1 MDYSRTSLQSQA
13 SIISNNLVS
22 ISEQLSE
29 NRELLSSLVA
39 YPAPSFP
46 GRTHAGALQEL
57 LRTKLDPR
65 VEDWV
70 AQGRTAGASA
80 FGDKNGLSER
90 ELAELWEWAPI
101 GANVEAR
108 RRNWGGNFTL
118 EEKEIGIQNVVTGL
132 RRQLEDEESEVD
144 EDGEEAV
151 DEDEM
156 EVVGAHRRVGGPS
169 GPASTAIPLE
179 EIFRYMM
186 TGAKPKSGNA

>member
-1 MDYSRTSLQSQA
+1 MDYYNRTSLQSQA

-70 AQGRTAGASA
+70 AQGRTSGASA
-80 FGDKNGLSER
+80 LEDKKKNGLSER

-108 RRNWGGNFTL
+108 
-118 EEKEIGIQNVVTGL
+118 
-132 RRQLEDEESEVD
+132 
-144 EDGEEAV
+144 
-151 DEDEM
+151 
-156 EVVGAHRRVGGPS
+156 
-169 GPASTAIPLE
+169 
-179 EIFRYMM
+179 
-186 TGAKPKSGNA
+186 